1 MYPSHIFLGYL
12 LLVNKLAKQTT
23 LPRRGGQNQLMLHFT
38 CYEVYHRSTARGSF
52 FSCSSQLGVRYISQG
67 HGNDAVVK
75 AGGGVC
81 GAIV

>member
-52 FSCSSQLGVRYISQG
+52 FPVPPNWGSDISRKG
-67 HGNDAVVK
+67 TEMTRS
-75 AGGGVC
+75 
-81 GAIV
+81 